1 MKKLSVLLVSVL
13 MPLML
18 VGQISQQKEFAKRGH
33 EAICLAYS
41 PDGTLLAT
49 GGTDSRVHV
58 WNMATGAHKMEVK
71 TRKWPRALCF
81 SPDGNYLITAGKD
94 ERLKKWN
101 LQTGE
106 LVYAQKG
113 HRAQIVSVDISPD
126 GKYIATGGADGK
138 VILWDFNSGSILR
151 ELRAHRDNVN
161 AVCFHPGSKQLATG
175 SADKYIIEWSIP
187 SGNQIRKFKAHKSW
201 IRALAYSP
209 DGTLLAS
216 AGDDKNIIIWKNGV
230 QNNSL
235 LAHRDWIQTLA
246 FSPDGHYLLSGGHD
260 KYLILW
266 ELPSGKIKY
275 KQKLADKVMDVLFS
289 PDGKTM
295 AAADFSYKIPVW
307 HTQNMTIK
315 PTVYLAKSN
324 SLVIPE
330 KSKKKQVQP
339 VKKTTATVIPF
350 KDNPN
355 RIPLKGEV
363 QDTTPAQP
371 QNNFVTEVAQADLD
385 TPKETEKKEATNTAG
400 AAQAKLEI
408 DVDMLPQLAAPV
420 NPNRYALIIGNED
433 YSSFQLSLQSESNV
447 DFAVHDATIFKNY
460 AKTLLGIPE
469 ENIIFMTNARAI
481 EMHRAVNKIN
491 MITGITGGNAEIFFY
506 YAGHGLPDEKTKEP
520 YIMPV
525 DVGGADLEFAL
536 SLREVYE
543 KLTEH
548 PTKQVTVLLDACFS
562 GGARNQGLVAA
573 RGVKIQPQKH
583 ILRGNIVVFSAS
595 SGNETSLPY
604 HEKKH
609 GIFTYYLL
617 KKLKDTKGQVSYREM
632 SDYLYQQVGVRSVLI
647 NSKKQTPATNI
658 SVDMEDKWQNLR
670 WVQYA
675 E

>member
-1 MKKLSVLLVSVL
+1 MRKVLLLLATVL
-13 MPLML
+13 LPLM
-18 VGQISQQKEFAKRGH
+18 VWGQISQHKEFAKRGH
-33 EAICLAYS
+33 DAICLAYS
-41 PDGTLLAT
+41 PDGKLLAT
-49 GGTDSRVHV
+49 GGTDSRVHI
-58 WNMATGAHKMEVK
+58 WDLATATHKMSLK

-81 SPDGNYLITAGKD
+81 APDGNTLISVGKD

-101 LQTGE
+101 LHTGE
-106 LVYAQKG
+106 LIYAQKG

-126 GKYIATGGADGK
+126 GKYIATGSADGK
-138 VILWDFNSGSILR
+138 VIIWDFNTGSLLK
-151 ELRAHRDNVN
+151 ELRAHRENVN
-161 AVCFHPGSKQLATG
+161 AVCFHPSSKKLATG
-175 SADKYIIEWSIP
+175 SADKFIVEWNLP
-187 SGNQIRKFKAHKSW
+187 AGNQIRKFKAHKSW

-209 DGTLLAS
+209 DGNLLAS
-216 AGDDKNIIIWKNGV
+216 AGDDKNIIIWKDGV
-230 QNNSL
+230 RNNSL
-235 LAHRDWIQTLA
+235 LAHRDWIQTLS
-246 FSPDGHYLLSGGHD
+246 FSPDGSYLLSGSHD
-260 KYLILW
+260 KHLILW

-275 KQKLADKVMDVLFS
+275 KQKLANKVMDVLFS
-289 PDGKTM
+289 PDGKSM
-295 AAADFSYKIPVW
+295 AAADFSHRVQVW
-307 HTQNMTIK
+307 NTQSMHIK
-315 PTVYLAKSN
+315 PSTYIAESTRI
-324 SLVIPE
+324 VIPE
-330 KSKKKQVQP
+330 KNPKKQPQLTEQ
-339 VKKTTATVIPF
+339 KRQTTISL
-350 KDNPN
+350 KNNPN

-363 QDTTPAQP
+363 RDTTPPRP
-371 QNNFVTEVAQADLD
+371 QNNFVAEATHADLD
-385 TPKETEKKEATNTAG
+385 TPKESDKKEATHTTRAS
-400 AAQAKLEI
+400 QAKLEI

-420 NPNRYALIIGNED
+420 DPNRYALIIGNED

-460 AKTLLGIPE
+460 AQTLLGIPE

-481 EMHRAVNKIN
+481 EMHRAVNKLN
-491 MITGITGGNAEIFFY
+491 MITGITGGNAEIFVY
-506 YAGHGLPDEKTKEP
+506 YAGHGLPCEKTKEP

-595 SGNETSLPY
+595 SGNESSLPY

-617 KKLKDTKGQVSYREM
+617 KKLKETKGQVTYREM

-658 SVDMEDKWQNLR
+658 SVDMEEKWENLR
-670 WVQYA
+670 WVQSA
-675 E
+675 N